1 MSYLLD
7 TCLLS
12 ELRKPDP
19 DANVVTWV
27 NSIDEA
33 RLFISAVTLG
43 EIQKG
48 IAKLEDSKRKRAFQ
62 VWLEQD
68 LIERFKGRVL
78 AVDSDIAL
86 EWGSLQGEFA
96 RLGRPLPVIDSLIA
110 ATAIRHNLTLA
121 TRNTVDFERLP
132 VKLLN
137 PWTNQ

>member
-19 DANVVTWV
+19 DANVVTWI

-33 RLFISAVTLG
+33 RLFVSAVTLG

-68 LIERFKGRVL
+68 LIERFKGQVL

-86 EWGSLQGEFA
+86 KWGSLQGEFA
-96 RLGRPLPVIDSLIA
+96 RLGQPLPVIDSLIA
-110 ATAIRHNLTLA
+110 ATAIRRNLTLV

>member
-19 DANVVTWV
+19 DANVVTWI

-33 RLFISAVTLG
+33 RLFIGAVTLG

-48 IAKLEDSKRKRAFQ
+48 IVKLEESKRKRAFQ

-68 LIERFKGRVL
+68 LMERFKGRVL
-78 AVDSDIAL
+78 VIDSNVAL
-86 EWGSLQGEFA
+86 EWGSLQGRFA

-110 ATAIRHNLTLA
+110 ATAICHNLTLV
-121 TRNTVDFERLP
+121 TRNTVDFDRLP